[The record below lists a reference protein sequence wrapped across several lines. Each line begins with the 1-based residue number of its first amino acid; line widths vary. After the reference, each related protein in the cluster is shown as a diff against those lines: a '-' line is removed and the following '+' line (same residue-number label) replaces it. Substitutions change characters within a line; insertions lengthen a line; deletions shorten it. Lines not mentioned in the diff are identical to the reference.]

1 MADFLGKNITDI
13 QRLLVFAQN
22 GGVSFVTATDA
33 VVLTLASPHLLFL
46 DCGGSS
52 RNLTYPDTK
61 GRGCIWAVVNTS
73 DAAEDITV
81 KDPAGNTI
89 ITVSQNEM
97 GIIGTD
103 GTTWD
108 GAIIT
113 IALT

>member
-1 MADFLGKNITDI
+1 MADFKGKNPGVINRAI
-13 QRLLVFAQN
+13 AFAD
-22 GGVSFVTATDA
+22 GAGVSFITATGA
-33 VVLTLASPHLLFL
+33 VTLTMASPHLLFF
-46 DCGGSS
+46 DCGGAS

-61 GRGCIWAVVNTS
+61 GRGCEWRVVNTS

-108 GAIIT
+108 GAIIA